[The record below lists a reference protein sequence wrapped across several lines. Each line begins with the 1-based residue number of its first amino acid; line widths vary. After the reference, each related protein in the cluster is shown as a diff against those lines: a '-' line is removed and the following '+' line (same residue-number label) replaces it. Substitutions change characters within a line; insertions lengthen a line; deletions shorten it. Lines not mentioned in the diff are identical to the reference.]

1 MSRDADLAEARE
13 RMVQHQLVRRGI
25 RDPSVLDAMRTVPR
39 ERFVPDDVRA
49 EAYEDRPL
57 PIGEGQTISQPYI
70 VAVMAEA
77 LSLEPDDRV
86 LEVGAG
92 SGYAAAVLGHIAREV
107 FAVERHESLARVAA
121 ERVAELGYENVHV
134 TAGDGTLGLP
144 DEAPFDAMLVSAG
157 GPDVP
162 PPLLDQLAE
171 GGRIVIPVGDGRG
184 EQELV
189 RMVRNERGAFDRTSL
204 GRVQFVPLIGSEGW
218 ER

>member
-1 MSRDADLAEARE
+1 MSREAAFAEARE
-13 RMVQHQLVRRGI
+13 RMVQRQLVRRGI

-39 ERFVPDDVRA
+39 ERFVPEDVRA

-77 LSLEPDDRV
+77 LSLGPGDRV

-107 FAVERHESLARVAA
+107 FAVERHEPLARVAA
-121 ERVAELGYENVHV
+121 EHVAELGYENVHV

-157 GPDVP
+157 GPEVP

-171 GGRIVIPVGDGRG
+171 GGRLVIPVGDGRG